1 MDNFSEFDPQGQNH
15 AALLRHLAMYTLQ
28 DSVRFCNQDFEEC
41 LMGLRTSGTSLGVYF
56 YDGPHDY
63 RSQLMG
69 LLLAAPLL
77 AERALVVVDDSNW
90 AAVKQ
95 ATRDFLALHS
105 QCRVLFDLPT
115 PGNCHPT
122 FWNGLLV
129 LAWERSSGLQQADPR
144 LPARQPALLASLHA
158 LQIVNLDVADGK
170 IRLIP
175 TGQ

>member
-1 MDNFSEFDPQGQNH
+1 
-15 AALLRHLAMYTLQ
+15 MYRLQ
-28 DSVRFCNQDFEEC
+28 DSVRFYNQAFEEC
-41 LMGLRTSGTSLGVYF
+41 LMVLRTSGTSLGVYF

-90 AAVKQ
+90 PAVKQ
-95 ATRDFLALHS
+95 ATRDFLTVYPE
-105 QCRVLFDLPT
+105 CRVLFDLPT
-115 PGNCHPT
+115 PGNCNPT

-129 LAWERSSGLQQADPR
+129 LAWDRSSGRQHPGPMW
-144 LPARQPALLASLHA
+144 PARQPALLASLHA
-158 LQIVNLDVADGK
+158 LQMVNLDVADGK